1 MIIQLYTDDH
11 EYDITQYC
19 TDAQVQIGLYA
30 PYQTAQIGARI
41 PYEMVR
47 TALPH
52 YLDTGAIDLDTWI
65 MISDH
70 IEHEGTERAVFLGRI
85 SAVTYGIEAHSE
97 KELAG
102 LVTAPLI
109 SISAQSFL
117 APLIESQLY
126 LSAKQSLSGH
136 IYDVKS
142 YGQLL
147 QRSIKSAFNQSRNV
161 GSVLRTLYGHLAR
174 PYRLPKT
181 LAGGAT
187 LDAIPVINTRARAR
201 EFAPERETLFRSV
214 FGLALNAS
222 HVRPTG
228 APWSVLTALFDADP
242 SIIELY
248 PSLEPQSVSGA
259 ISTAIGSTPVI
270 MYRLRPFVFNRINNQ
285 EVDPEAPQVQE
296 HARGVNLKVSAHEI
310 VRVGYSIK
318 SADRINGAYTD
329 TPLNASRGVD
339 PFGVLGRPTLDRED
353 IDRAGLRLYRGQWPF
368 IPTGRS
374 TAPSALNRELQYII
388 GLVDQI
394 TRDNHRFMTG
404 TATIKQRLDIRAGQ
418 WLKLEIK
425 GPETTELLICYV
437 ETVTH
442 RTIIYPTSV
451 IEKRSTLSFTRGF
464 FQRGEP

>member
-1 MIIQLYTDDH
+1 MKIRLYTDDF

-47 TALPH
+47 VALPH

-70 IEHEGTERAVFLGRI
+70 IEHEGTERAIFLGRI
-85 SAVTYGIEAHSE
+85 SAVAYGIEAHSE

-102 LVTAPLI
+102 LVTAPMI

-136 IYDVKS
+136 IYDVRS

-174 PYRLPKT
+174 PYRLPRT

-187 LDAIPVINTRARAR
+187 LDAIPIIHTRARAR

-248 PSLEPQSVSGA
+248 PSLEPQSASGA
-259 ISTAIGSTPVI
+259 VSKATGSTPVI
-270 MYRLRPFVFNRINNQ
+270 MYRLKPFVFNRINNQ

-296 HARGVNLKVSAHEI
+296 HARGVNLKISAHEI
-310 VRVGYSIK
+310 IRVGYSIK
-318 SADRINGAYTD
+318 SADRTNGAYVD

-339 PFGVLGRPTLDRED
+339 PFGILGRPTLDRED

-394 TRDNHRFMTG
+394 TRDNHRYLTG

-418 WLKLEIK
+418 WIKLEIR
-425 GPETTELLICYV
+425 GPETTELLICYI